1 MITILLFVFSMIRQM
16 LEAGVH
22 FGHRVQRWNP
32 RMAPYIYG
40 QKNGIH
46 IIDIL
51 KTVKCLQEACTAIQT
66 AGTQGKT
73 LLFVGTKRPAAHLI
87 ELAATECEAHYINQ
101 RWLGGFLT
109 NWSTMRQCINRLNAF
124 DNSVD
129 QTNFSK
135 KEQLILQKQRARLE
149 KLFGGVKDMKD
160 RPDMLVIVGQKEELN
175 AVKEAELLKI
185 PTITFIDTDCNPNL
199 TTYGI
204 PANDD
209 SVPSIQFILSK
220 LVQSF
225 VDGKQFNQS

>member
-1 MITILLFVFSMIRQM
+1 MIRQM

-51 KTVKCLQEACTAIQT
+51 KTVKCLQEACLCMQN
-66 AGTQGKT
+66 AGTQGKSI
-73 LLFVGTKRPAAHLI
+73 LFVGTKRPAANLI
-87 ELAATECEAHYINQ
+87 ELSAAECEAHYITQ

-109 NWSTMRQCINRLNAF
+109 NWSTMRQCIKRLNDF
-124 DNSVD
+124 DTSFD
-129 QTNFSK
+129 QTTFSK
-135 KEQLILQKQRARLE
+135 KEQLMVMKQRARLE
-149 KLFGGVKDMKD
+149 KLFGGVKHMND
-160 RPDMLVIVGQKEELN
+160 RPDMLVIVGQNEELN
-175 AVKEAELLKI
+175 AVKEAQLLKL
-185 PTITFIDTDCNPNL
+185 PTITFIDTDCNPDL
-199 TTYGI
+199 TTYCI

-225 VDGKQFNQS
+225 VDGKQYTRS